1 MEQGGGIMLR
11 LSFES
16 TDQRLRVRLRVR
28 VHSQEVKSQ
37 SQSVLGTLK
46 TKSQQN
52 IDLAVEHI
60 KV

>member
-1 MEQGGGIMLR
+1 MLR

-37 SQSVLGTLK
+37 SQSLLGTLK